1 LIELSQNSQPI
12 SAVRSWSMIGL
23 GLAVNAVLVFFS
35 PQLAMKSP
43 YQSELGLTATVYFMI
58 FVPMAA
64 TGMFFAHVEGFTAFR
79 LGSAPKRWSAIGLSS
94 GVAGLVL
101 AVAIASFGAT
111 LVVGQGAVIGATIV
125 AGSALILFQ
134 VSSEEIFFR
143 GWLFRAIEGSAGA
156 SAAICLSALVFAG
169 FHLLGGTRSALTLA
183 NLLLG
188 GIWFGLLAWRS
199 GGLVASLLA
208 HFSWNATEEL
218 IAGLSPNPGT
228 GQFGALVDLDL
239 MGKPLW
245 GGSEEGLNAS
255 VAMSIVLVAL
265 ILPLVLQRTAASAP
279 FVSGPRSNGPLS

>member
-1 LIELSQNSQPI
+1 
-12 SAVRSWSMIGL
+12 
-23 GLAVNAVLVFFS
+23 
-35 PQLAMKSP
+35 
-43 YQSELGLTATVYFMI
+43 
-58 FVPMAA
+58 
-64 TGMFFAHVEGFTAFR
+64 
-79 LGSAPKRWSAIGLSS
+79 
-94 GVAGLVL
+94 VL

-111 LVVGQGAVIGATIV
+111 LVVGQGAVIGATFV

-143 GWLFRAIEGSAGA
+143 GCCSGRSKGAPARAPPFAFQT
-156 SAAICLSALVFAG
+156 LVFAG

-279 FVSGPRSNGPLS
+279 FGSGPRSNGPLS